1 MCRLEPGTI
10 ILTPPSKVKDL
21 IFLKSE
27 TNRSLQYQVQSELDS
42 LEINPKQGLINP
54 YQEIRI
60 YLNYTQVQ
68 ANLKCFKIFVTV
80 GNEQCECLVK
90 IKLEWFNIVF
100 LYEEGYDWNGF
111 VKYAHFKKNWPE
123 NLLNLINQIKQ
134 RRRNEYNSCFQIC
147 RYRM

>member
-1 MCRLEPGTI
+1 MLDNTVGPTLCRLEPGTI

-27 TNRSLQYQVQSELDS
+27 TNRSLQYEVKSES
-42 LEINPKQGLINP
+42 GGLEINPERGVINP

-68 ANLKCFKIFVTV
+68 ANLKCFKIYVTV

-90 IKLEWFNIVF
+90 IKLE
-100 LYEEGYDWNGF
+100 
-111 VKYAHFKKNWPE
+111 
-123 NLLNLINQIKQ
+123 
-134 RRRNEYNSCFQIC
+134 
-147 RYRM
+147 